1 MSPSP
6 TPPTPRLSAWI
17 VLAMLA
23 MIAIPAA
30 IALHTVRLP
39 GTLNIS
45 ASNPSPHGYTWSLL
59 LFVVPI
65 LLIGLWFI
73 PSEGLDIPQRAFWRT
88 LGILVPAGCALDF
101 FFAHCF
107 FVFRNSGATIGI
119 GAPALGGYVPVEEY
133 FFYLT
138 GFIAILLIYI
148 WLDEFWLAAYNAADY
163 PRESKKI
170 RRLFQFHPTSA
181 VLGGALI
188 AAAFVYKK
196 WCSPSPAGF
205 PAYFTV
211 LVLGGLV
218 PSVSFFPTVRPFIN
232 WRAFSLTLFLILL
245 VSLLWE
251 ATLAVPYGWWGY
263 QPRQM
268 MGLFIG
274 AWFGLPIEA
283 AFVWMA
289 VTYGTTIVFEIL
301 KLWQASGKVAKEA
314 FLGSGFKS

>member
-1 MSPSP
+1 MPQSPM
-6 TPPTPRLSAWI
+6 PPTPRLSAWI

-30 IALHTVRLP
+30 IALHTVTFPGRLE
-39 GTLNIS
+39 IS
-45 ASNPSPHGYTWSLL
+45 NSNPTPHGYTWSLL

-65 LLIGLWFI
+65 LTIGLWFI

-88 LGILVPAGCALDF
+88 IGILFPIGCALDF
-101 FFAHCF
+101 FFAHHF
-107 FVFRNSGATIGI
+107 FYFLNRSATLGI
-119 GAPALGGYVPVEEY
+119 GAPALGGPVPIEEY
-133 FFYLT
+133 FFYFT
-138 GFIAILLIYI
+138 GFVAILLIYI
-148 WLDEFWLAAYNAADY
+148 WLDEFWLEAYNVRDY
-163 PRESKKI
+163 PGESRKI

-181 VLGGALI
+181 VLGVVLI
-188 AAAFVYKK
+188 SAAFAYKK
-196 WCSPSPAGF
+196 WFSPDPAGF

-218 PSVSFFPTVRPFIN
+218 PSVSFFPTVRPLIN

-251 ATLAVPYGWWGY
+251 ATLAVPYSWWSY

-283 AFVWMA
+283 VFVWMA
-289 VTYGTTIVFEIL
+289 VTYGTTIVFEVM
-301 KLWQASGKVAKEA
+301 KLWQASGKIAREA
-314 FLGSGFKS
+314 FLGSKS